1 MAFIRF
7 PASIKVAAACQHL
20 LLGTNGTHGISA
32 DHSEFTISSSVLHQG
47 YFWRKAAL
55 SKSCQTASTSGNG
68 RSLFRNGSHLTVSA
82 GKRRAPHRPTQ
93 A

>member
-7 PASIKVAAACQHL
+7 PASIKVAAASQHL

-55 SKSCQTASTSGNG
+55 SKSCLG
-68 RSLFRNGSHLTVSA
+68 RLNRGFGPS
-82 GKRRAPHRPTQ
+82 
-93 A
+93 